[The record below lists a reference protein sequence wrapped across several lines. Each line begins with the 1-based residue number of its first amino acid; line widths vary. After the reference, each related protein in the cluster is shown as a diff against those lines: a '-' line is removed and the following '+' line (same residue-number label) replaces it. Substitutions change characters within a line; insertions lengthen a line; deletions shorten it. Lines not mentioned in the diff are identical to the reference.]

1 MLTQPPNVFQ
11 PQGRKTEAG
20 KALGVVLVLAVL
32 VIGIP
37 MLLRYGTSP
46 PSQAGIDVRNLVN
59 GQETFLTRVGRG
71 RYAATLSDL
80 QKADMIESQL
90 GSGTKSGYAFTL
102 TTDDAGKTFTITGRP
117 EEYGTRGAR
126 SFFANQTG
134 VVRSTDEDR
143 SADSDDAPF

>member
-1 MLTQPPNVFQ
+1 MMTQPPSVFQ

-20 KALGVVLVLAVL
+20 KALGVVLVLVVL
-32 VIGIP
+32 VIVIP

-46 PSQAGIDVRNLVN
+46 PSQAGIDVHNIVN
-59 GQETFLTRVGRG
+59 GQEAFFTSVGRG

-102 TTDDAGKTFTITGRP
+102 TTDTITGRP
-117 EEYGTRGAR
+117 EEYGKGYVQFFCQSNGSR
-126 SFFANQTG
+126 SFHG
-134 VVRSTDEDR
+134 
-143 SADSDDAPF
+143 